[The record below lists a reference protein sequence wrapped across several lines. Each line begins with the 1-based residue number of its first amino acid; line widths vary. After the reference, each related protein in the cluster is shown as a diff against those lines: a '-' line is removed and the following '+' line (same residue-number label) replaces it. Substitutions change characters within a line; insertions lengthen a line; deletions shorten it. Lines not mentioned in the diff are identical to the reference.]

1 MNAVELGHKLKKLRG
16 SRTIRE
22 VEEATGI
29 DASTLGM
36 YEIGQRIPRDNN
48 KIVLAQYYGKTVQ
61 EIFYDQQITNCD

>member
-1 MNAVELGHKLKKLRG
+1 MNAVELGRKLKELRG

-48 KIVLAQYYGKTVQ
+48 KIVLAEYYGKTVQ
-61 EIFYDQQITNCD
+61 EIFYDQQITNSD